1 MEKYIVVKKLPDAS
15 IGTEVIWSE
24 GSNCFYYEKKLNG
37 ILCTNYLSYEEVTEN
52 NEFFCK
58 ANEYPEYY
66 AYKFPVYSREEILGL
81 LRDSFPHQ
89 YMSSGDF
96 RISVSREIRQFETSL
111 RELGKLKAEVII
123 KGLE

>member
-24 GSNCFYYEKKLNG
+24 ESNCFYYEKKLNG
-37 ILCTNYLSYEEVTEN
+37 ILCINYLSYEEVTEN

-81 LRDSFPHQ
+81 LKDSFPNK
-89 YMSSGDF
+89 SISGEYN
-96 RISVSREIRQFETSL
+96 ISASREIRQFETSL